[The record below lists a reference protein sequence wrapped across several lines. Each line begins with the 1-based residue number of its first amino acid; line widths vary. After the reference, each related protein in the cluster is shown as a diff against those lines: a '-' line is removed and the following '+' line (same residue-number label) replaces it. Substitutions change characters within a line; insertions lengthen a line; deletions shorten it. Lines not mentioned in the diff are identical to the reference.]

1 MLICLVKINSLL
13 KEILCDLTCI
23 DDVLFIVKSNGV
35 VSEIRSN
42 SLEIKENE
50 KWITLGDNDGP
61 CHMHVNSELI
71 KRAEFVKEQKPDKIS
86 FSVRFFDENNE
97 RVLAGFI
104 TKMYDENKNLKPE
117 RLRLYDNL
125 FAKYGSNN
133 IILF

>member
-1 MLICLVKINSLL
+1 MFFKINSLL
-13 KEILCDLTCI
+13 KEILCDLTCV

>member
-1 MLICLVKINSLL
+1 MFFKINSLL